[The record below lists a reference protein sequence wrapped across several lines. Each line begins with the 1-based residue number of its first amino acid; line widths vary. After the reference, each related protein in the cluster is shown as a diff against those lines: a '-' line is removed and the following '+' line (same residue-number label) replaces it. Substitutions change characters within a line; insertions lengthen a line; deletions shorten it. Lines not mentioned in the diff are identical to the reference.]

1 MVFYIQVFGS
11 AKFEIKH
18 KMVLENYFKNNILGS
33 LDSSCHKEELW
44 NKDYNGIFFNF
55 GCSYSKFSY
64 CWSDSWTCLY
74 FIFWGQGQQRKWRNE
89 ESVSTPGYQKFSWVL
104 ARNLVPWFLDIIV
117 FQFSVTLVYQ
127 PPLFSKKKTSKIG
140 FWLYF
145 SNFASLGPILDHL
158 QKTPLKNIIL
168 AYLENSLS
176 KIAGRKVSSLSC
188 CFFL

>member
-1 MVFYIQVFGS
+1 MAFFSILVVLTQNSLTAGLIVEHACISSFEDKVSSANGEMKNPWALQV
-11 AKFEIKH
+11 IK
-18 KMVLENYFKNNILGS
+18 
-33 LDSSCHKEELW
+33 
-44 NKDYNGIFFNF
+44 NF
-55 GCSYSKFSY
+55 HEF
-64 CWSDSWTCLY
+64 
-74 FIFWGQGQQRKWRNE
+74 
-89 ESVSTPGYQKFSWVL
+89 L

-176 KIAGRKVSSLSC
+176 KIARRKVSSLSC

>member
-33 LDSSCHKEELW
+33 LVSSCHKEELW

-89 ESVSTPGYQKFSWVL
+89 ESVSTPGYQKFSWV
-104 ARNLVPWFLDIIV
+104 
-117 FQFSVTLVYQ
+117 FSTESGTMIFRYHR
-127 PPLFSKKKTSKIG
+127 FSI
-140 FWLYF
+140 F
-145 SNFASLGPILDHL
+145 S
-158 QKTPLKNIIL
+158 
-168 AYLENSLS
+168 YLSLS
-176 KIAGRKVSSLSC
+176 TSST
-188 CFFL
+188 F